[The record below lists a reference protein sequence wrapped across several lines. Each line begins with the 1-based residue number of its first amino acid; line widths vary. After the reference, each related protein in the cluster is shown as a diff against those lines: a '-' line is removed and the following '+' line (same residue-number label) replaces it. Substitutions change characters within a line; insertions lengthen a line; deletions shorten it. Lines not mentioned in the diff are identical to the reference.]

1 MRNNGEADADDRK
14 EKSPQQPSEIS
25 PQNCNMDKGNFFIFF
40 MPSNF
45 TRIAWGTPHLLRS
58 FELLRS

>member
-1 MRNNGEADADDRK
+1 
-14 EKSPQQPSEIS
+14 
-25 PQNCNMDKGNFFIFF
+25 

-58 FELLRS
+58 FELLRSQIKKHHLELAISAKKSLPKDRKIATGIYPHLTMY